1 MIESKQNQ
9 QIRNIIKLSRQ
20 AKERKKKKVF
30 LVEGAR
36 MFREAPKE
44 QIVKVYATQ
53 NFYQNNKPL
62 FDGIAFE
69 LVSDKVLKEIS
80 DTVTPQG
87 VLAVIRQNQWKLEE
101 LVNHGESPFL
111 LILENL
117 QDPGNLGTILRTSEG
132 AGVSGV
138 IMNRETVDPYNPK
151 VIRSTMGAIFRVPF
165 VIVHDFDEVLEKLN
179 AAGVRTY
186 AAHLG
191 GEEFYRQDYRGGCAF
206 FIGNEGNGLSDEL
219 TARADVKIRIPMKG
233 QVESLNA
240 AVASTV
246 LMYEALR
253 QQGFAGLI

>member
-30 LVEGAR
+30 LVEGVR

-69 LVSDKVLKEIS
+69 LVSDKVFKEIS

-87 VLAVIRQNQWKLEE
+87 VLAVIRQKQWKLEE
-101 LVNHGESPFL
+101 LVNHGECPFL

-117 QDPGNLGTILRTSEG
+117 QDPGNLGTILRTGEG
-132 AGVSGV
+132 AGITGV
-138 IMNRETVDPYNPK
+138 IMSKDTVDIYNPK
-151 VIRSTMGAIFRVPF
+151 VIRSTMGSVYRVPF
-165 VIVHDFDEVLEKLN
+165 TYVEDLKDVMKLLKEHHI
-179 AAGVRTY
+179 TSY
-186 AAHLG
+186 AAHLK
-191 GEEFYRQDYRGGCAF
+191 GENVYERDFRSACAF
-206 FIGNEGNGLSDEL
+206 LIGNEGNGLTDEIS
-219 TARADVKIRIPMKG
+219 TMAEQYIKIPMCGKL
-233 QVESLNA
+233 ESLNA
-240 AVASTV
+240 AIAAAV
-246 LMYEALR
+246 LMYETRR
-253 QQGFAGLI
+253 QRL